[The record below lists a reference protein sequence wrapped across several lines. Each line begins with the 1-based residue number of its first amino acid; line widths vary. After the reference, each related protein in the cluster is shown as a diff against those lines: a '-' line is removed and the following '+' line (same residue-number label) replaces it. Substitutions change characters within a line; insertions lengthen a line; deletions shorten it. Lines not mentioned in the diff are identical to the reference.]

1 MLGSWKPCMYIYIYT
16 QCTAAGSALA
26 TASLRADNIQLS
38 KLLPRNFSKLKMTS
52 TELSLPLVDVKEKLM
67 EENTLKGK
75 AHKYNC

>member
-1 MLGSWKPCMYIYIYT
+1 
-16 QCTAAGSALA
+16 
-26 TASLRADNIQLS
+26 
-38 KLLPRNFSKLKMTS
+38 MTS